1 MRPIYEESR
10 IPIQIRRLMVF
21 DEICRKAKAC
31 PYSNIYLS
39 TKSQLAFSV
48 MYFKDSKKYVAYGGV
63 FEYSY
68 ISDEGI
74 KYDSDIPIHSDY
86 PMCAITVKGQPFTRP
101 ARTPLG
107 LLTDWN
113 RYVQNKVSNSFEDDL
128 NSMFLL
134 HGELDKI
141 YIPHRFYEILVSSA
155 DLPLWDNKSA

>member
-10 IPIQIRRLMVF
+10 IPIQIRRLSIF
-21 DEICRKAKAC
+21 IKICRKAKAR

-74 KYDSDIPIHSDY
+74 KYDFDIPIHSDY

-155 DLPLWDNKSA
+155 DLPLWDNKNT

>member
-21 DEICRKAKAC
+21 DEICRKAKAR

-63 FEYSY
+63 LEYSY

-107 LLTDWN
+107 LLIDWN

-155 DLPLWDNKSA
+155 DLPLWDNKNT

>member
-21 DEICRKAKAC
+21 DEICRKAKAR

-74 KYDSDIPIHSDY
+74 KYDFDIPIHSDY
-86 PMCAITVKGQPFTRP
+86 PMCAITVKG
-101 ARTPLG
+101 
-107 LLTDWN
+107 
-113 RYVQNKVSNSFEDDL
+113 
-128 NSMFLL
+128 
-134 HGELDKI
+134 
-141 YIPHRFYEILVSSA
+141 
-155 DLPLWDNKSA
+155 

>member
-10 IPIQIRRLMVF
+10 IPIQIHRLSIF
-21 DEICRKAKAC
+21 IKICRKAKAR

-48 MYFKDSKKYVAYGGV
+48 MYFKDIKKYVAYGGV
-63 FEYSY
+63 LEYSY

-74 KYDSDIPIHSDY
+74 KYDFDIPIHSDY

-155 DLPLWDNKSA
+155 DLPLWDNKNT